1 MVFPPTETM
10 ANVQSSMSPEARG
23 RKRGSGRQERPQP
36 NQQNGDEGT
45 IAKEGRAV
53 DPGELLVPPRL
64 PKHPTNDK
72 VNRILERCQ
81 EAITAVYAKK
91 VEPPLKP
98 PSSRGKFQ
106 SSEDGKERG
115 LESKIFSN
123 ANVDLGKIDVVGFDY
138 DYTLV
143 SYGEELQSTIY
154 DMAKTR
160 LVEAMR
166 YPTNLAEFSY
176 DPAFAIRGLAVDLE
190 LGWLCQLSHSS
201 DVVQA
206 YNGRTKVSPEKL
218 FAAYSGSSAI
228 PPEKRKERFKPLND
242 LFSMA
247 EACLLA
253 DVVDFFV
260 KTGIPFNPRIVVED
274 VLKAIGSAHISGAM
288 HRAVLEDVEKY
299 IEFPHHLREI
309 LERFKS
315 SGKKLWLVSNSQFWY
330 VDGGMK
336 HVIGDDWRDL
346 FEVVIVGAGKPGF
359 YTNDNPFREVSAR
372 TGRIK
377 FKPIEQLEE
386 GGVYTQGSIKQLLR
400 ITKTSGEKVLYLGD
414 SIFADLSEARRSY
427 GIATGAVIHE
437 VKEEMDKQ
445 KGSAMWRYA
454 RHTTH
459 VLSHSFRLI
468 QEEMGLSR
476 SADDIELLDKLESE
490 VNRWRDIQEHVI
502 NANFGSIF
510 RAGDAVSKFAASMRR
525 HADLYTSSVENL
537 RFYSTE
543 QRFYPDGGHESV
555 PFNDPLLDY
564 IIGDDSALL

>member
-1 MVFPPTETM
+1 
-10 ANVQSSMSPEARG
+10 
-23 RKRGSGRQERPQP
+23 
-36 NQQNGDEGT
+36 
-45 IAKEGRAV
+45 
-53 DPGELLVPPRL
+53 
-64 PKHPTNDK
+64 
-72 VNRILERCQ
+72 
-81 EAITAVYAKK
+81 
-91 VEPPLKP
+91 
-98 PSSRGKFQ
+98 
-106 SSEDGKERG
+106 
-115 LESKIFSN
+115 
-123 ANVDLGKIDVVGFDY
+123 
-138 DYTLV
+138 
-143 SYGEELQSTIY
+143 
-154 DMAKTR
+154 
-160 LVEAMR
+160 
-166 YPTNLAEFSY
+166 
-176 DPAFAIRGLAVDLE
+176 
-190 LGWLCQLSHSS
+190 
-201 DVVQA
+201 
-206 YNGRTKVSPEKL
+206 
-218 FAAYSGSSAI
+218 
-228 PPEKRKERFKPLND
+228 
-242 LFSMA
+242 
-247 EACLLA
+247 
-253 DVVDFFV
+253 
-260 KTGIPFNPRIVVED
+260 
-274 VLKAIGSAHISGAM
+274 
-288 HRAVLEDVEKY
+288 
-299 IEFPHHLREI
+299 
-309 LERFKS
+309 
-315 SGKKLWLVSNSQFWY
+315 
-330 VDGGMK
+330 MK

-346 FEVVIVGAGKPGF
+346 FEVVVVGAGKPGF

-377 FKPIEQLEE
+377 FKPIEQFEE

-476 SADDIELLDKLESE
+476 SGDDIELLDKLESE
-490 VNRWRDIQEHVI
+490 VNRWRDIQEQVI

-510 RAGDAVSKFAASMRR
+510 RAGDAVSKFAASMKR

>member
-138 DYTLV
+138 DYTL
-143 SYGEELQSTIY
+143 
-154 DMAKTR
+154 
-160 LVEAMR
+160 
-166 YPTNLAEFSY
+166 
-176 DPAFAIRGLAVDLE
+176 
-190 LGWLCQLSHSS
+190 
-201 DVVQA
+201 
-206 YNGRTKVSPEKL
+206 
-218 FAAYSGSSAI
+218 
-228 PPEKRKERFKPLND
+228 
-242 LFSMA
+242 
-247 EACLLA
+247 
-253 DVVDFFV
+253 
-260 KTGIPFNPRIVVED
+260 
-274 VLKAIGSAHISGAM
+274 
-288 HRAVLEDVEKY
+288 
-299 IEFPHHLREI
+299 
-309 LERFKS
+309 
-315 SGKKLWLVSNSQFWY
+315 
-330 VDGGMK
+330 
-336 HVIGDDWRDL
+336 
-346 FEVVIVGAGKPGF
+346 
-359 YTNDNPFREVSAR
+359 
-372 TGRIK
+372 
-377 FKPIEQLEE
+377 
-386 GGVYTQGSIKQLLR
+386 
-400 ITKTSGEKVLYLGD
+400 
-414 SIFADLSEARRSY
+414 
-427 GIATGAVIHE
+427 
-437 VKEEMDKQ
+437 
-445 KGSAMWRYA
+445 
-454 RHTTH
+454 
-459 VLSHSFRLI
+459 
-468 QEEMGLSR
+468 
-476 SADDIELLDKLESE
+476 ESE